1 MWQTLETKAKFIAQV
16 MSGDM
21 TIRRLEDLD
30 SAALTFA
37 EVKAIASGNPLVIE
51 KAQVDA
57 ELMRLTRLR
66 SAHSEEQYR
75 IRRNLLQS
83 REDAEAFT
91 MRLANLRQDIALRQD
106 MSGDNFHIELDGQ
119 TINNRGITGELIV
132 RRAEKLKN
140 HFGDDVRIGRF
151 AGFDLFLR
159 PALNSNVEI
168 VVRGKNSYSARVTDT
183 ALGTIRSLETTVQGF
198 EERATRLDADI
209 QDCNKRAKELEGK
222 IGAPFEHEKRYQ
234 ELTVRQGEIEE
245 KLDLT
250 KNQAPSQ
257 ADAEPAEN
265 IEEKNSEAQRVRETT
280 KRRVKVSV

>member
-1 MWQTLETKAKFIAQV
+1 
-16 MSGDM
+16 
-21 TIRRLEDLD
+21 
-30 SAALTFA
+30 
-37 EVKAIASGNPLVIE
+37 
-51 KAQVDA
+51 
-57 ELMRLTRLR
+57 MRLTRLR

-106 MSGDNFHIELDGQ
+106 ISGDTFHVELDGQ
-119 TINNRGITGELIV
+119 TINQRGIAGELIV

-140 HFGDDVRIGRF
+140 HFGDDVRIGRL

-234 ELTVRQGEIEE
+234 ELTLRQGEIEE

-257 ADAEPAEN
+257 ADAEPAES
-265 IEEKNSEAQRVRETT
+265 IEEKNSQTHEVREAT